1 MPPSGI
7 RLTRRYHDA
16 VKVQRTALAV
26 LAAVVSTLPVIA
38 QSQAPERREL
48 TAAIEFFAIG
58 PDQVPARDLRM
69 SDVTVRLDGRPRTV
83 KALRLVTVAF
93 PTPADAA
100 GAAAIAPPPFGSN
113 SDEGLG
119 RSFIIVVDDES
130 IRLGRERPM
139 RAALKRFLGALAPHD
154 RVSVVTVPYG
164 GLKIDFTTNRAK
176 VIEVIGGIA
185 GRAPDVE
192 STQTGSCR
200 TRNVLQSL
208 DGLLSSL
215 AGGEGPTSVL
225 FVTSSLY
232 GPRRDAPVRAAPGM
246 CEISVRDFQLVGA
259 AASKARA
266 HFYVIQ
272 SDDQPA
278 QVQMVTSDFNMQG
291 SDHPLAGLEHLAG
304 ITGGR
309 QMNLLSAAGDGTLL
323 PIVNETMAY
332 YEAVIALNDDDLDD
346 INHSVD
352 LKVARDGV
360 SVRARPQLFLAKP
373 NPNAIAPPTRSPQ
386 EMIRDTRQFRTL
398 PLRVMGYTSDAGG
411 GKVRI
416 MVAVE
421 PIETGVTFKA
431 LAAAVFDEN
440 GRLTGQGS
448 ALPGELTTSPVLMAL
463 DVAPGTYRLRAAAV
477 DASGRSGAADV
488 AVSAEVVAAGPL
500 RLSGLVLGVSRGG
513 GFLPRLSYTT
523 EPVALGYLEI
533 YGGTA
538 GTAVTAVIE
547 VSTSLN
553 GPAFVSNRLALDATS
568 DPTRFTATGP
578 IPLASLPPGDYVVR
592 AIVGSEGKPA
602 GRVVATLRKR

>member
-1 MPPSGI
+1 M
-7 RLTRRYHDA
+7 
-16 VKVQRTALAV
+16 KVHRTALAA
-26 LAAVVSTLPVIA
+26 LAAVVSTLPVIVQSA
-38 QSQAPERREL
+38 RSQAPERREP

-119 RSFIIVVDDES
+119 RSFILVVDDES

-176 VIEVIGGIA
+176 LIEVIGGIA

-215 AGGEGPTSVL
+215 AGGEGPTTVL

-259 AASKARA
+259 AAAKARA

-278 QVQMVTSDFNMQG
+278 QVQMVVSDFNMQG

-309 QMNLLSAAGDGTLL
+309 QMNLLSAAGDGALL
-323 PIVNETMAY
+323 PIVSETMAY

-352 LKVARDGV
+352 LKVARDGI
-360 SVRARPQLFLAKP
+360 SVRSRPQLFLAKP
-373 NPNAIAPPTRSPQ
+373 NPSAVAPPTRSPQ

-421 PIETGVTFKA
+421 PIETGVTLKA
-431 LAAAVFDEN
+431 LAAAVFDDN

-488 AVSAEVVAAGPL
+488 VVAAEVVSAGPL

-513 GFLPRLSYTT
+513 SFLPRLVYTT

-553 GPAFVSNRLALDATS
+553 GPAFVTNRLALDATS